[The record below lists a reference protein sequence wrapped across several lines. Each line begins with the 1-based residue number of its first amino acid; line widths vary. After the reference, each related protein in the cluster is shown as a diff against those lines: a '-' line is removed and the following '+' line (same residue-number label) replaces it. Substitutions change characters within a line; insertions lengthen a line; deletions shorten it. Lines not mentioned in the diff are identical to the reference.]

1 MREERMM
8 DADGSV
14 LRQLLVERGV
24 SRRAFL
30 KFCGAMAATLAL
42 PSSFA
47 STIATALGTASRVP
61 LIWLEGQDCAGNT
74 EGFLRASHPTVAE
87 IVLDVLSVNYHETIM
102 APAGR
107 AAEKSREE
115 TIAAYPGAYIAVVE
129 GAIPIGEGGIY
140 CTIGGR
146 TFQSLVQEVC
156 GKALAT
162 IAVGTCAFDGG
173 LPGANG
179 GPTGAAGVTAIVPG
193 ANVINLPGCPM
204 NVQNLTATI
213 VHYLTFGSFP
223 ATDSLG
229 RPYFAYGQLLHDQCE
244 RRAHF
249 DAGEYVLA
257 WGDEGHRKGW
267 CLYKMGCKGPETFAN
282 CPTVR
287 FNDRTSW
294 PVKAGHG
301 CVGCTM
307 PRFWDQMSPFYRR
320 LSNPPGFAVDVTADQ
335 VGLGLVGV
343 VAGLTV
349 VHGVASYARAHTGAT
364 PAEEA
369 PPLPPPPTAGG
380 AAAGAGLA
388 GAAAPESAAPTVESG
403 RGSTEPAVP
412 PSPGALPGPEPGAS
426 SDAPAPESPD
436 EEVS

>member
-1 MREERMM
+1 MRQVPGPRSPELTGG
-8 DADGSV
+8 APPAAPPPTGSLV
-14 LRQLLVERGV
+14 ALLAARGI

-42 PSSFA
+42 PPSYA
-47 STIATALGTASRVP
+47 TTIAQALSTAPRLP

-74 EGFLRASHPTVAE
+74 EGFLRASHPTVVE
-87 IVLDVLSVNYHETIM
+87 LVLETLALDYHETIM

-107 AAEKSREE
+107 AAEKSRDD
-115 TIAAYPGAYIAVVE
+115 TVAAYPGKYIAIVE
-129 GAIPIGEGGIY
+129 GAIPVAEGGVY
-140 CTIGGR
+140 CLVAGR
-146 TFQSLVQEVC
+146 TFRSIVEDVC
-156 GKALAT
+156 GKSLAT
-162 IAVGTCAFDGG
+162 IAVGSCALDGG
-173 LPGANG
+173 LPAANG
-179 GPTGAAGVTAIVPG
+179 GPTGATGVSQIVP
-193 ANVINLPGCPM
+193 NTKVINLPGCPM

-213 VHYLTFGSFP
+213 VHYLTFGSLP

-249 DAGEYVLA
+249 DAGRYVLA

-307 PRFWDQMSPFYRR
+307 PDFWDQMSPFYRR
-320 LSNPPGFAVDVTADQ
+320 LSNPPGFAVDITADQ
-335 VGLGLVGV
+335 VGLGLVGAV
-343 VAGLTV
+343 TALSVA
-349 VHGVASYARAHTGAT
+349 HGTASYVRARGGRDHEPESEAAGPVPGAE
-364 PAEEA
+364 PEAAGPVPGAEGGQ
-369 PPLPPPPTAGG
+369 TAGPG
-380 AAAGAGLA
+380 DAAAGQPSADAAG
-388 GAAAPESAAPTVESG
+388 S
-403 RGSTEPAVP
+403 
-412 PSPGALPGPEPGAS
+412 
-426 SDAPAPESPD
+426 

>member
-1 MREERMM
+1 M
-8 DADGSV
+8 DPEGAG
-14 LRQLLVERGV
+14 LRRALIARQV

-30 KFCGAMAATLAL
+30 KFCTAMAAALAL
-42 PSSFA
+42 PPSYA
-47 STIATALGTASRVP
+47 PRIARALTSAQRIPV
-61 LIWLEGQDCAGNT
+61 IWLEGQDCAGNT
-74 EGFLRASHPTVAE
+74 EGFLRASHPTVSE
-87 IVLDVLSVNYHETIM
+87 IVLDILSVDYHETIM
-102 APAGR
+102 APAGA
-107 AAEKSREE
+107 AAEKSRSD
-115 TIAAYPGAYIAVVE
+115 TIGAFPGGYIAVVE
-129 GAIPIGEGGIY
+129 GGIPVAENGVY
-140 CTIGGR
+140 CAVGGR
-146 TFQSLVQEVC
+146 SFRSIVEEVC

-179 GPTGAAGVTAIVPG
+179 GPTGAAGVTAIVPN
-193 ANVINLPGCPM
+193 ATVINLPGCPM

-223 ATDSLG
+223 ATDSSG

-249 DAGEYVLA
+249 DAGEYVLS

-335 VGLGLVGV
+335 VGLAFVGAV
-343 VAGLTV
+343 TGLTV
-349 VHGVASYARAHTGAT
+349 VHGAASYVRARRVHGADEEPPGPEHGVT
-364 PAEEA
+364 EAAVPDEEA
-369 PPLPPPPTAGG
+369 RELSP
-380 AAAGAGLA
+380 A
-388 GAAAPESAAPTVESG
+388 GAAGPPG
-403 RGSTEPAVP
+403 PGEPSIP
-412 PSPGALPGPEPGAS
+412 PGAASLDAGTSDSGPDAGATGS
-426 SDAPAPESPD
+426 GPDAESTGSGS
-436 EEVS
+436 EVS